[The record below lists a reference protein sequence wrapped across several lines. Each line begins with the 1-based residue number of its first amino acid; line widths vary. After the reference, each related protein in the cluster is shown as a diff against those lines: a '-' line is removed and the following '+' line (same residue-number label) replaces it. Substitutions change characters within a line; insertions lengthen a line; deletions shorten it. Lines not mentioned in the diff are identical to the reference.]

1 MKSDTDFANP
11 YEKELDAQE
20 SKIKELEKKLH
31 EANMRSA
38 PELEKKLVEAQER
51 IDSESAFH
59 KEAGRLLTIEQKK
72 LKITTKALNKIY
84 DDDRSMEDMERT
96 ANRAL
101 SEVEDCEETEMV
113 KE

>member
-20 SKIKELEKKLH
+20 SKIKELEKKL
-31 EANMRSA
+31 
-38 PELEKKLVEAQER
+38 
-51 IDSESAFH
+51 
-59 KEAGRLLTIEQKK
+59 KEALNGVLLKRYNQEKEGALAK

-101 SEVEDCEETEMV
+101 SEVEDYEETEMV

>member
-1 MKSDTDFANP
+1 MKNKDIAITYD
-11 YEKELDAQE
+11 EICE
-20 SKIKELEKKLH
+20 SQMIEHDQVFVFMEDYKTKIKELESKLA
-31 EANMRSA
+31 ESGVCESLYNLKIKN
-38 PELEKKLVEAQER
+38 LE
-51 IDSESAFH
+51 
-59 KEAGRLLTIEQKK
+59 GK

-101 SEVEDCEETEMV
+101 SEVEDYEEAEMV